1 MRRGFTLPELLSV
14 AAIVGILAAVVTPPL
29 IRYLDRAAVREG
41 VERYAALHATA
52 RQLAISRSAL
62 ARLEVDRSRPAATL
76 SVQRGPTAWDTV
88 GVYPLGSATVT
99 CSNPAIVFG
108 PLGLGYGTSNTR
120 VIFSRGSAADTVT
133 TSRTGRLRR

>member
-1 MRRGFTLPELLSV
+1 M
-14 AAIVGILAAVVTPPL
+14 
-29 IRYLDRAAVREG
+29 REG

-108 PLGLGYGTSNTR
+108 PLGLGYGVSNTR

>member
-1 MRRGFTLPELLSV
+1 MRRGFTLVELLSV
-14 AAIVGILAAVVTPPL
+14 VAILGILAAVVTPPL
-29 IRYLDRAAVREG
+29 VRYLDQAAVREG
-41 VERYAALHATA
+41 VERYAALHATT

-62 ARLEVDRSRPAATL
+62 ARLELDRARPFATL
-76 SVQRGPTAWDTV
+76 SVQRSLTAWDTI

-99 CSNPAIVFG
+99 CSNPVVVFG